1 MTRALHGDVTKW
13 ATKPGDQ
20 TTKWPEVPEVTLLS
34 YVTDLLSDQSS
45 SVRWVTELFT
55 KWPEQ
60 LELHGDVT
68 TKCELLT

>member
-1 MTRALHGDVTKW
+1 MVTLR
-13 ATKPGDQ
+13 DLLSYMVNV
-20 TTKWPEVPEVTLLS
+20 TKWPEQV
-34 YVTDLLSDQSS
+34 
-45 SVRWVTELFT
+45 T